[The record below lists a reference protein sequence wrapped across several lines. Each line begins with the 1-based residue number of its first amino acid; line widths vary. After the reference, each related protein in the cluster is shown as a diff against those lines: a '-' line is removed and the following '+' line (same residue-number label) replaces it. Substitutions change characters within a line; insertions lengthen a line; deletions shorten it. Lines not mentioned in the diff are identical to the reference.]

1 VSNQYDVDK
10 TNKVR
15 QLSEKASY
23 DTDKVHAILDSAL
36 VISAGFVQD
45 GQAVVVP
52 MIHGREDETIYLHG
66 ARKAR
71 VIRLLEE
78 TQRVCLNATH
88 VDGIVFARSAFN
100 SSMNY
105 RSVTVFGNARLVE
118 DYDDKV
124 HGMRVISE
132 HVMPGRWD
140 ELREPL
146 EKEVKMTGVIAVDI
160 PGCSMTTACS
170 TVSGLPTS
178 CEPCRENSCRSAPW
192 ARQSRLKPLLQQHVA
207 VLRLKPQQR
216 FLGIQPTT
224 KPCQIAAAADD
235 AMAWDDNRD
244 RVATVRR
251 ADRAHGPGP
260 ADAFCDITIGRRLT
274 VRNLLQRF
282 QYQQLEFSAR
292 QVQGQIEFLARSCE
306 VLFELPARFDERL
319 LVEDP
324 VRLGVMAHLPL
335 GETDQAQAIVVACKK
350 QIAYRC
356 SQVAVVHHSTSGAR
370 QGTPQ

>member
-10 TNKVR
+10 ANKVR
-15 QLSEKASY
+15 QLREKASY

-52 MIHGREDETIYLHG
+52 MIHGREGETIYLHG

-71 VIRLLEE
+71 VVRLLEE

-132 HVMPGRWD
+132 HIMPGRWD

-160 PGCSMTTACS
+160 ESASAKISAGMPDDEDEDYDIPVWAGVLPVESALT
-170 TVSGLPTS
+170 GLLDDD
-178 CEPCRENSCRSAPW
+178 
-192 ARQSRLKPLLQQHVA
+192 RLIDGVEASDVVRAMQGKLL
-207 VLRLKPQQR
+207 
-216 FLGIQPTT
+216 
-224 KPCQIAAAADD
+224 
-235 AMAWDDNRD
+235 
-244 RVATVRR
+244 
-251 ADRAHGPGP
+251 
-260 ADAFCDITIGRRLT
+260 
-274 VRNLLQRF
+274 
-282 QYQQLEFSAR
+282 
-292 QVQGQIEFLARSCE
+292 
-306 VLFELPARFDERL
+306 
-319 LVEDP
+319 
-324 VRLGVMAHLPL
+324 
-335 GETDQAQAIVVACKK
+335 
-350 QIAYRC
+350 
-356 SQVAVVHHSTSGAR
+356 
-370 QGTPQ
+370 